1 MKMIVAYIKPRMLP
15 EVVLAL
21 QEIEGLSGASIG
33 QVEGFGRGRAK
44 DASDRVQRDLMP
56 YVPRV
61 RIEVACNDTLASRVV
76 DTIDRTA
83 HTGLR
88 GDGKIYV
95 FSLEDAVRISTHE
108 RGREGI

>member
-15 EVVLAL
+15 KVVLAL
-21 QEIEGLSGASIG
+21 QDIEGLSGASIG

-44 DASDRVQRDLMP
+44 DAPDRVQRDLMP

-61 RIEVACNDTLASRVV
+61 RIEVACNDTLAPRVV
-76 DTIDRTA
+76 DTIARTA

-108 RGREGI
+108 RGRGGI